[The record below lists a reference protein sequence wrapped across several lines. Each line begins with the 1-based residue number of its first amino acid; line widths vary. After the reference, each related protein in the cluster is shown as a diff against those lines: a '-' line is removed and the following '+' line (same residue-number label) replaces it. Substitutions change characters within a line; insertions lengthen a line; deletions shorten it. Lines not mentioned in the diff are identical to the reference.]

1 MVPDPPQVGRHE
13 DAIENP
19 FPPPGGP
26 QRIIGMRCERLRA
39 RTSLDQGTVRAAGEC
54 GYRSMAVLAGVV
66 QAMEAKGYVTENDL
80 FSYEGPFG
88 VGYLVGEVTIVPAG
102 VQQGGAI

>member
-1 MVPDPPQVGRHE
+1 M
-13 DAIENP
+13 
-19 FPPPGGP
+19 
-26 QRIIGMRCERLRA
+26 
-39 RTSLDQGTVRAAGEC
+39 
-54 GYRSMAVLAGVV
+54 LAGVV